1 MRRLPMTWVG
11 QRIWGVAGAALN
23 CGRAWTCALERPG
36 AALDKRSSG
45 SRIRERITPLSKL
58 TADPER
64 ITPLSKLT
72 GDPERI
78 TPLSKLTG
86 DPERWPKRL
95 ERVRTGWDVHFRE
108 LALTR
113 IPVKITTPSLHFKLL
128 NIFPNTAGWGKP
140 LERQFLHGK
149 RHKLFWFRLT
159 PLGKMF
165 HPARSRREIRL

>member
-11 QRIWGVAGAALN
+11 QRICGVAGAALN
-23 CGRAWTCALERPG
+23 CGRAWTCALERPD
-36 AALDKRSSG
+36 ATLDKRNSG
-45 SRIRERITPLSKL
+45 SRIR
-58 TADPER
+58 
-64 ITPLSKLT
+64 
-72 GDPERI
+72 ERI

-140 LERQFLHGK
+140 LERHFFMGNGTNCSGSGLH
-149 RHKLFWFRLT
+149 L
-159 PLGKMF
+159 
-165 HPARSRREIRL
+165 

>member
-11 QRIWGVAGAALN
+11 QRICGVAGAALN
-23 CGRAWTCALERPG
+23 CGRAWTCALDRPG
-36 AALDKRSSG
+36 ATLDKRNSG
-45 SRIRERITPLSKL
+45 SRIR
-58 TADPER
+58 ER

-95 ERVRTGWDVHFRE
+95 ERVRTGWDEHFRE

-140 LERQFLHGK
+140 LERHFFMGNGTNCSGSGLH
-149 RHKLFWFRLT
+149 L
-159 PLGKMF
+159 
-165 HPARSRREIRL
+165 